1 MSLEVVSPC
10 QNDPP
15 SQGEAEGWLYKSG
28 RRCSARS
35 KRTGEQCQRPAMK
48 NRTVCMHHGGKSLTG
63 RNNPRF
69 TTGRYSKYLPK
80 HLANGFDEAMGDER
94 LLDLSAN
101 VALMDVRMNELLGK
115 LNDNE
120 TMQAWNELGAL
131 LGPLSQ
137 AVKTGKREKA
147 QELTEKLLIAWQ
159 AVYEDAGVWKEI
171 YEVSELRRKLAESE
185 KKRLVDMDLMVSADR
200 LYLLVSFIQDII
212 LRHVT
217 DASTR
222 SSIAY
227 ELRTVL
233 DKQVSGRTGS
243 VTEE

>member
-1 MSLEVVSPC
+1 MQMSLEVI
-10 QNDPP
+10 QGQAIP
-15 SQGEAEGWLYKSG
+15 SDQPIQSG
-28 RRCSARS
+28 GVPGTQKCGAK
-35 KRTGEQCQRPAMK
+35 KRDGGLCAQPAMS
-48 NRTVCMHHGGKSLTG
+48 NGRCRMHGGKAATG
-63 RNNPRF
+63 ARNGNF
-69 TTGRYSKYLPK
+69 VHGRYSQHLPK
-80 HLANGFDEAMGDER
+80 HLVNSFDEAMSDER

-101 VALMDVRMNELLGK
+101 VALMDVRLNELLGK
-115 LNDNE
+115 INDNE

-147 QELTEKLLIAWQ
+147 QEITEKLLIAWQ

-217 DASTR
+217 DASIR

-227 ELRTVL
+227 ELRAVL
-233 DKQVSGRTGS
+233 DRKVSGRTGS
-243 VTEE
+243 ATEE